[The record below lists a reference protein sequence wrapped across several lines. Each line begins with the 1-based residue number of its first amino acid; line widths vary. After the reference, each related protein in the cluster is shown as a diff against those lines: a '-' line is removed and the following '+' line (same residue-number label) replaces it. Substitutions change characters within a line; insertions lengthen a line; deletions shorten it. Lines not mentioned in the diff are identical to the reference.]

1 MSNYR
6 VEIRIFGLLIFALV
20 STLLLAYGL
29 EASDVQGEVLGIKF
43 TVMGPSAA
51 FIVMILIF
59 FATGLFKFGL
69 EDDGGRT
76 LNYPAENLSLNEI
89 DDMLDEL
96 LVKSRRI
103 ERRKQ
108 QLEAAKA
115 ALQTQSTQ
123 ADVMTA
129 SGMRPVQRPQ
139 GNR

>member
-1 MSNYR
+1 
-6 VEIRIFGLLIFALV
+6 
-20 STLLLAYGL
+20 
-29 EASDVQGEVLGIKF
+29 
-43 TVMGPSAA
+43 
-51 FIVMILIF
+51 MILIF